1 MNPWHYE
8 PATDLN
14 QSLIERLQKFPRQP
28 DMLVY
33 GLRSF
38 ATLLI
43 RGWIRAYHRFTIAGC
58 ENLPK
63 EGSFVLVANHTSH
76 LDAIC
81 LSAALPLR
89 KLHRVFPAAAAD
101 YFFESVPRIW
111 MAAVVINALPFARE
125 AHIRQ
130 SLALCGQLLK
140 NPGNV
145 LIIFPEGTRSPTGNL
160 GKFKPGIG
168 MLLAGCTVPVIPC
181 FLEGAFRAWP
191 KGHHFPRPAKITL
204 RIGTPKNYAHLQPG
218 KESGCAIATDLQA
231 AVQEIKDSHEIG

>member
-1 MNPWHYE
+1 MNPWCYE
-8 PATDLN
+8 PAADLN
-14 QSLIERLQKFPRQP
+14 QSLIERLRKFPREP

-33 GLRSF
+33 GMRSF
-38 ATLLI
+38 TALLI
-43 RGWIRAYHRFTIAGC
+43 RGWIRAYHRFTIVGR

-63 EGSFVLVANHTSH
+63 QGSFVLVANHTSH
-76 LDAIC
+76 LDAVC
-81 LSAALPLR
+81 LTSALPLR
-89 KLHRVFPAAAAD
+89 KLHRAFPAAAAD

-111 MAAVVINALPFARE
+111 MAAVVVNALPFARE
-125 AHIRQ
+125 VHIRQ
-130 SLALCGQLLK
+130 SLALCDQLLK

-168 MLLAGCTVPVIPC
+168 MLLAGCAVPVVPC

-191 KGHHFPRPAKITL
+191 KGRHFPWPTKITL

-218 KESGCAIATDLQA
+218 KESGGAIATDLQA
-231 AVQEIKDSHEIG
+231 AVQETKDSHEIG